1 MHVLLIWPR
10 NLSTA
15 LNDDMSCC
23 EPLPLEY
30 LAGAIRDRHTVEIF
44 DERLDESLDV
54 WAQSHPVPDVVGVAI
69 PYTISVPSSR
79 RVSAWARDLWPQAV
93 IVLGGHHPTVTNRWM
108 DGFAADWVIK
118 GEGGALFS
126 HLVDTLER
134 HEEPLPLPGLARYGS
149 VGVPLAIKS
158 PQGQLQ
164 STALPDRGIIDRH
177 RPRYFHSTY
186 RPVSTIR
193 FSAGCPHTCNFCS
206 LWRLTGQRYLTKD
219 TDRVLTE
226 LDQIDSPNVY
236 VVDDEAFIQP
246 GRMRELAEAI
256 DGAGLDKRF
265 HMYLRTDTALRNP
278 DVIERWAAIGLDSVL
293 VGAESMSASELD
305 SYHKRTRPNQ
315 TRQAMELFHANAVKV
330 RANFLVDP
338 VWSEED
344 FDQLERTVVDLN
356 VDTPSFSVLTPL
368 PGTDMFDQVQQE
380 ILTNDPEM
388 FDLYHSVLATNLP
401 PGRFH
406 ERMAR
411 LLAVAAGRS
420 ADGSEAIFYFGDNHA
435 FSRMLDNIRHR
446 WDPRLVSCVRDRVA
460 FSGFDQTTLWGS
472 G

>member
-30 LAGAIRDRHTVEIF
+30 LAGAIKGHHSVEIF
-44 DERLDESLDV
+44 DERLDEPLDE
-54 WAQSHPVPDVVGVAI
+54 WARSHPTPDVVGVAI

-79 RVSAWARDLWPQAV
+79 RVTAWARSLWAEAV
-93 IVLGGHHPTVTNRWM
+93 IVLGGHHPTVTDRWM
-108 DGFAADWVIK
+108 DGFSADWVIK
-118 GEGGALFS
+118 GEGGALFC
-126 HLVDTLER
+126 HLLDAIER
-134 HEEPLPLPGLARYGS
+134 REEPLPLPGLSQYGS
-149 VGVPLAIKS
+149 VGLPLAAKS
-158 PQGQLQ
+158 PLGQLQ
-164 STALPDRGIIDRH
+164 STALPDRDILARH

-186 RPVSTIR
+186 HPVSTIR

-219 TDRVLTE
+219 TERILEE
-226 LDQIDSPNVY
+226 LAQIESPNVY

-256 DGAGLDKRF
+256 DDAKLNKRF

-278 DVIERWAAIGLDSVL
+278 DVIERWAEIGLDSVL
-293 VGAESMSASELD
+293 VGAESMSETELD
-305 SYHKRTRPNQ
+305 SYRKRTRPNQ

-338 VWSEED
+338 SWHDAD

-368 PGTDMFDQVQQE
+368 PGTDMFDQIQQD
-380 ILTNDPEM
+380 ILTDDPEM
-388 FDLYHSVLATNLP
+388 FDLYHSVLATRLP
-401 PGRFH
+401 PARFH

-420 ADGSEAIFYFGDNHA
+420 DDGSEAIFYFGDNQA
-435 FSRMLDNIRHR
+435 FSRMLDNIRNR
-446 WDPRLVSCVRDRVA
+446 WDPKLAGVA
-460 FSGFDQTTLWGS
+460 
-472 G
+472 